1 MNNYQD
7 DRRMV
12 NNAVGFNDFLAK
24 MYGWMSLAVLIS
36 AATAYFMSSVFGIAG
51 LMQNRWLMWGS
62 LLVWFFMPFVIT
74 SQAMKQPSLSFIFL
88 MLYAMIT
95 GVMFSSIFLTYTGTS
110 IVAAFLSSAAIFITM
125 TLFGLTTKRDLTKW
139 GTQASAALIALIVAM
154 IINMFLRSSIIGF
167 VFSVIAIVIFTILT
181 ASDTQRMKNIY
192 NQANGQVSTTGLAVI
207 GALQLY
213 LDFVN
218 LFSQMLSIFGLGDN
232 RD

>member
-12 NNAVGFNDFLAK
+12 NNAVGFNDFLTK

-74 SQAMKQPSLSFIFL
+74 SQAMKRPSLSFIFL

-154 IINMFLRSSIIGF
+154 IINMFLRSSIIAF